1 MVRGYVPLLAIV
13 AAIWGASY
21 LFIKV
26 AVDEVEPAAMMFF
39 RLVLAVAVL
48 VPVLMWR
55 AGARQ
60 AVSEM
65 RATGGRAFG
74 VGLLNA
80 ALPFTLIAWGEQY
93 IDSGIAAIANAT
105 VPIFVVLLA
114 LRFNPSERVRGVRLA
129 GILVGLLGVGVLTGL
144 HPEGGW
150 LAVAGTLAVVLA
162 SLCYA
167 GANHFVQY
175 NYSRTSP
182 LVIATASSATGAII
196 LLPFAL
202 FQLPTET
209 PSWQAVASIVALGV
223 LGTAVALLFF
233 YRLLNRYGAARASLV
248 TYLLP
253 PTALVYGAVILDES
267 VTLNAVLG
275 LVLILAGVALGSG
288 AGLRLRRRSREPE
301 RELEPEREPEPE
313 PACPPA

>member
-1 MVRGYVPLLAIV
+1 VIRGYVPLLAIV

-26 AVDEVEPAAMMFF
+26 AVDEVEPTAMMFI
-39 RLVLAVAVL
+39 RLVLATAIL
-48 VPVLMWR
+48 VPVLIWR
-55 AGARQ
+55 LGASEAAA
-60 AVSEM
+60 AVRE
-65 RATGGRAFG
+65 TGWRSFG

-80 ALPFTLIAWGEQY
+80 ALPFVLIAWGEKY
-93 IDSGIAAIANAT
+93 VDSGVAAIANAS

-114 LRFNPSERVRGVRLA
+114 FRFNPSERVYGLRLV
-129 GILVGLLGVGVLTGL
+129 GILVGLAGVGVLAGF

-150 LAVAGTLAVVLA
+150 WAVAGTLAIVIA
-162 SLCYA
+162 SLSYA
-167 GANHFVQY
+167 AANHFVQH
-175 NYSRTSP
+175 NYSETAP
-182 LVIATASSATGAII
+182 LVIAAVSCATAALI

-202 FQLPTET
+202 VQWPEEM
-209 PSWQAVASIVALGV
+209 PSWEATGSIVALGV

-253 PTALVYGAVILDES
+253 PVALVYGVLILDEE
-267 VTLNAVLG
+267 VTLNAALG

-288 AGLRLRRRSREPE
+288 AGSRLRRRRRAAEPE
-301 RELEPEREPEPE
+301 VE

>member
-1 MVRGYVPLLAIV
+1 MLRGYVPLLAVV

-26 AVDEVEPAAMMFF
+26 AVDEVEPTAMMFF
-39 RLVLAVAVL
+39 RLVLASAVL
-48 VPVLMWR
+48 VPLIVWR
-55 AGARQ
+55 L
-60 AVSEM
+60 
-65 RATGGRAFG
+65 GGREAVEEVRGTGWGAFA

-80 ALPFTLIAWGEQY
+80 ALPFTLIAWGEKH
-93 IDSGIAAIANAT
+93 IDSGIAAIANAS

-114 LRFNPSERVRGVRLA
+114 LRFNPSERVRGLRLA

-150 LAVAGTLAVVLA
+150 LAVAGTLAVVAA
-162 SLCYA
+162 SLSYA
-167 GANHFVQY
+167 GANHFVQH

-182 LVIATASSATGAII
+182 IVTATVSTLTGAVI

-202 FQLPTET
+202 FQLPDEL
-209 PSWQAVASIVALGV
+209 PSWEALGSIVALGV
-223 LGTAVALLFF
+223 LATAVALLFF
-233 YRLLNRYGAARASLV
+233 YRMLNLYGAARSSLV

-253 PTALVYGAVILDES
+253 PTALIYGVLILDEQI
-267 VTLNAVLG
+267 TLNAVLG

-288 AGLRLRRRSREPE
+288 AGRGLLLRRRRAREAATATP
-301 RELEPEREPEPE
+301 RP
-313 PACPPA
+313 

>member
-1 MVRGYVPLLAIV
+1 VVRGYVPLLAIV

-26 AVDEVEPAAMMFF
+26 AVDEVEPTAMMFF
-39 RLVLAVAVL
+39 RLVLACAVL
-48 VPVLMWR
+48 IPVLAWRMGADRAVAEVRGTGWR
-55 AGARQ
+55 AFA
-60 AVSEM
+60 
-65 RATGGRAFG
+65 

-80 ALPFTLIAWGEQY
+80 AFPFVLIAWGEKY
-93 IDSGIAAIANAT
+93 VDSGVAAIANAT

-129 GILVGLLGVGVLTGL
+129 GILVGLGGVAVLAGL

-150 LAVAGTLAVVLA
+150 WAVAGTLAIVVA
-162 SLCYA
+162 SLSYA
-167 GANHFVQY
+167 GANHFVQH
-175 NYSRTSP
+175 NYSSTAP
-182 LVIATASSATGAII
+182 LVIATVSCGTAALI
-196 LLPFAL
+196 LFPFAL
-202 FQLPTET
+202 VQWPAEL
-209 PSWQAVASIVALGV
+209 PSWEAIGSIVALGV
-223 LGTAVALLFF
+223 FGTAVALLFF

-253 PTALVYGAVILDES
+253 PVALVYGVLILDEQ
-267 VTLNAVLG
+267 VTLNAALG

-288 AGLRLRRRSREPE
+288 ADGLLRRRRRAAEPE
-301 RELEPEREPEPE
+301 IE

>member
-1 MVRGYVPLLAIV
+1 VIRGYVPLLAIV

-26 AVDEVEPAAMMFF
+26 AVDEVEPTAMMFI
-39 RLVLAVAVL
+39 RLVLATAIL
-48 VPVLMWR
+48 VPVLIWR
-55 AGARQ
+55 LGASEAAA
-60 AVSEM
+60 AVRE
-65 RATGGRAFG
+65 TGWRSFG

-80 ALPFTLIAWGEQY
+80 ALPFVLIAWGEKY
-93 IDSGIAAIANAT
+93 VDSGVAAIANAS

-114 LRFNPSERVRGVRLA
+114 FRFNPSERVYGLRLV
-129 GILVGLLGVGVLTGL
+129 GILVGLAGVGVLAGF

-150 LAVAGTLAVVLA
+150 WAVAGTLAIVIA
-162 SLCYA
+162 SLSYA
-167 GANHFVQY
+167 AANHFVQH
-175 NYSRTSP
+175 NYSETAP
-182 LVIATASSATGAII
+182 LVIAAVSCATAALI

-202 FQLPTET
+202 VQWPEEM
-209 PSWQAVASIVALGV
+209 PSWEATGSIVALGV

-253 PTALVYGAVILDES
+253 PVALVYGVLILDEE
-267 VTLNAVLG
+267 VTLNAALG

-288 AGLRLRRRSREPE
+288 VGSRLRRRRRAAEPE
-301 RELEPEREPEPE
+301 VE

>member
-1 MVRGYVPLLAIV
+1 VIRGYVPLLAIV

-26 AVDEVEPAAMMFF
+26 AVDEVEPTAMMFI
-39 RLVLAVAVL
+39 RLVLATAVL
-48 VPVLMWR
+48 VPVLIWR
-55 AGARQ
+55 LGASEAVAAVRQ
-60 AVSEM
+60 
-65 RATGGRAFG
+65 TGWKAYG

-80 ALPFTLIAWGEQY
+80 ALPFVLIAWGEKY
-93 IDSGIAAIANAT
+93 VDSGVAAIANAT

-114 LRFNPSERVRGVRLA
+114 FRFNPSERVHGLRLA
-129 GILVGLLGVGVLTGL
+129 GILVGLVGVGVLAGL

-150 LAVAGTLAVVLA
+150 WAVAGTLAIVVA
-162 SLCYA
+162 SLSYA
-167 GANHFVQY
+167 AANHFVQH
-175 NYSRTSP
+175 NYSQTAP
-182 LVIATASSATGAII
+182 LVIATVSCATAALI

-202 FQLPTET
+202 VQWPEEV
-209 PSWQAVASIVALGV
+209 PSWEATGSIVALGV

-253 PTALVYGAVILDES
+253 PVALVYGVLILDEE
-267 VTLNAVLG
+267 VTLNAALG

-288 AGLRLRRRSREPE
+288 VGSRLRRRRRAAEPE
-301 RELEPEREPEPE
+301 VE

>member
-1 MVRGYVPLLAIV
+1 VIRGYVPLLAIV

-26 AVDEVEPAAMMFF
+26 AVDEVEPTAMMFI
-39 RLVLAVAVL
+39 RLVLATAVL
-48 VPVLMWR
+48 VPVLIWR
-55 AGARQ
+55 LGASD
-60 AVSEM
+60 AVAAVRE
-65 RATGGRAFG
+65 TGWKAYG

-80 ALPFTLIAWGEQY
+80 ALPFVLIAWGEKY
-93 IDSGIAAIANAT
+93 VDSGVAAIANAT

-114 LRFNPSERVRGVRLA
+114 LRFNPSERVYGLRLA
-129 GILVGLLGVGVLTGL
+129 GILVGLVGVGVLAGL

-150 LAVAGTLAVVLA
+150 WAVAGTLAIVVA
-162 SLCYA
+162 SLSYA
-167 GANHFVQY
+167 AANHFVQH
-175 NYSRTSP
+175 NYSQTAP
-182 LVIATASSATGAII
+182 LVIATVSCATAALI

-202 FQLPTET
+202 VQWPEEV
-209 PSWQAVASIVALGV
+209 PSLEATGSIVALGV

-253 PTALVYGAVILDES
+253 PVALVYGVLILDEEL
-267 VTLNAVLG
+267 TLNAALG
-275 LVLILAGVALGSG
+275 LVLILVGVALGSG
-288 AGLRLRRRSREPE
+288 VGSRLRRRRRAAEPE
-301 RELEPEREPEPE
+301 VE

>member
-1 MVRGYVPLLAIV
+1 MLRGYVPLLAVV

-26 AVDEVEPAAMMFF
+26 AVDEVEPTAMMFF
-39 RLVLAVAVL
+39 RLVLASAVL
-48 VPVLMWR
+48 VPLIAWR
-55 AGARQ
+55 LGRREAVEEVRGTGWGAF
-60 AVSEM
+60 A
-65 RATGGRAFG
+65 

-80 ALPFTLIAWGEQY
+80 ALPFTLIAWGEKH
-93 IDSGIAAIANAT
+93 IDSGIAAIANAS

-114 LRFNPSERVRGVRLA
+114 LRFNPSERVRGLRLA

-150 LAVAGTLAVVLA
+150 LAVAGTLAVVAA
-162 SLCYA
+162 SLSYA
-167 GANHFVQY
+167 GANHFVQH

-182 LVIATASSATGAII
+182 IVTATVSTLTGAVI

-202 FQLPTET
+202 FQLPDEL
-209 PSWQAVASIVALGV
+209 PSWEALGSIVALGV
-223 LGTAVALLFF
+223 LATAVALLFF
-233 YRLLNRYGAARASLV
+233 YRMLNLYGAARSSLV

-253 PTALVYGAVILDES
+253 PTALLYGVLILDEQI
-267 VTLNAVLG
+267 TLNAVLG

-288 AGLRLRRRSREPE
+288 AGRGLLLRRRRAREAATATP
-301 RELEPEREPEPE
+301 RP
-313 PACPPA
+313 